1 MKDRKTVDILLH
13 NRKRCISAIVCC
25 SVLSFLVFLAI
36 CDQLL
41 SQPDA
46 IVQEVGWKSYH
57 MFTILANMFMG
68 IASAMCI
75 PYAVDGLRYNNY
87 HLPRW
92 IIDLLLMATTGVAV
106 TFLIAVTV
114 LSPMTSYYRMM
125 LYSNNILFH
134 TINPILSI
142 LLFIFINSDH
152 RVSFRSSVLATV
164 PVALYAAVYFVMVF
178 IIGEEN
184 GGWRDH
190 YQIKEVMGYLPL
202 PLIIVAMI
210 LVDFL
215 VATLLRLAH
224 NKMHQKRKN
233 DVMAYYQFSE
243 LYDYS
248 DIGSAIKALA
258 DYNRTRDLGGELI
271 VPRRIISMMEEKYH
285 SNLSLEELCKIYID
299 AYFRVKEER
308 DK

>member
-1 MKDRKTVDILLH
+1 
-13 NRKRCISAIVCC
+13 
-25 SVLSFLVFLAI
+25 
-36 CDQLL
+36 
-41 SQPDA
+41 
-46 IVQEVGWKSYH
+46 
-57 MFTILANMFMG
+57 MFMG

-299 AYFRVKEER
+299 DYFRVKEER